1 MKRSTKAIAALC
13 LFNSATVYAL
23 GVGEIETHSALNQV
37 LKAKIPL
44 ISSKNEDPSN
54 VRIGIAPREVFRKAG
69 IDRPQYLSELVF
81 TPVLEKNGDITI
93 DVRSASSIK
102 EPFINFIL
110 EVEWPQGRTL
120 KEFTILLDPPITMS
134 DVRTTPIELAVSQP
148 ITPVIPTNTPV
159 ASNTVA
165 VVQKAPTQEYGPT
178 KSRDT
183 VWGIAKT
190 LLKNNH
196 TATHE
201 QMMLALYDNNPSAF
215 YKKNINALKK
225 GAILHLPN
233 DNLLESRSSQQA
245 HNEYVEQNSLWSS
258 NTKAAASTVIAK
270 ADETTQQTASATAI
284 KKKLE
289 NIVGEPNLTLLTPKT
304 ESKEGVTVEG
314 NSAETPVS
322 SNNQNTDAS
331 TAIEM
336 ATTLEEENKE
346 VKSRLSDLETQVEK
360 LQRLLTLKDQQ
371 LDQLQSA
378 AQAPVASKL
387 VVEPTTEI
395 ASIADDDKMPLYLG
409 GGLLIALLG
418 LFIARRKG
426 KETTVKDDLSFVAA
440 SDTQNIEESAQQHNI
455 HDESVSSFSQTEDGA
470 LLSEFT
476 PSEFDSNLHTQEAD
490 PLTECDVYIA
500 YGRYQQAEDLIQ
512 KALATDPDNL
522 DYKLKL
528 LNIYF
533 ASANSGGFE
542 ELAQSL
548 SGLKE
553 SDNEAWNQ
561 IAEMGEELCPNSALF
576 LTSFDEEVEVEPTQ
590 DPEPNLESDDIIEDL
605 ESTIESDET
614 IEDLEFV
621 SSEETPSNS
630 NDEQLE
636 AETNE
641 ADDEFEFDFDLIKN
655 EQEIDEG
662 VDLADNDSSTSTDN
676 GEDNTNDTKL
686 SLAQAYIEMEDLAS
700 ARESLEDVL
709 KSGDESQKQ
718 RAQVMLKKL

>member
-1 MKRSTKAIAALC
+1 MKKSTKAIAALC
-13 LFNSATVYAL
+13 LFNTATIYAL

-44 ISSKNEDPSN
+44 ISSNNEDPSN
-54 VRIGIAPREVFRKAG
+54 VRIGIAPRDVFKKAG

-93 DVRSASSIK
+93 DVRSTSSIK

-148 ITPVIPTNTPV
+148 ITPVIPTNTPITNNV
-159 ASNTVA
+159 VP
-165 VVQKAPTQEYGPT
+165 VVQKAPAQEYGPT

-196 TATHE
+196 TVTHE

-233 DNLLESRSSQQA
+233 DNQLKGRSTQQA
-245 HNEYVEQNSLWSS
+245 LNEYIEQNNLWSS
-258 NTKAAASTVIAK
+258 ASKAASTTATAK
-270 ADETTQQTASATAI
+270 NDDTTQQTASTSAA

-289 NIVGEPNLTLLTPKT
+289 NIVDEPSLTLLTPKT
-304 ESKEGVTVEG
+304 ESKEDVTVEG
-314 NSAETPVS
+314 NSTETPVS
-322 SNNQNTDAS
+322 SNNPNTDAH

-346 VKSRLSDLETQVEK
+346 LKSRLSDIETQVEK
-360 LQRLLTLKDQQ
+360 LQRLVTLQDKQ
-371 LDQLQSA
+371 LNQLQSA
-378 AQAPVASKL
+378 TPTPVADKP
-387 VVEPTTEI
+387 VAEPTPAAANTTDE
-395 ASIADDDKMPLYLG
+395 DRLPLYLG
-409 GGLLIALLG
+409 GGLLIILLG
-418 LFIARRKG
+418 LFLARRKT
-426 KETTVKDDLSFVAA
+426 KETTVKDDLSFAVPTE
-440 SDTQNIEESAQQHNI
+440 TQDIEEPAQQQNI
-455 HDESVSSFSQTEDGA
+455 HDESVSSFSPTEDGS

-476 PSEFDSNLHTQEAD
+476 PSEFDPNLHVQEAD

-500 YGRYQQAEDLIQ
+500 YGRYQQAEDLMQ
-512 KALATDPDNL
+512 QALSMDPGNL

-533 ASANSGGFE
+533 ASANSDSFE
-542 ELAQSL
+542 ELAKSL

-553 SDNEAWNQ
+553 SDSKAWNQ
-561 IAEMGEELCPNSALF
+561 IAEMGEELCPSSALF
-576 LTSFDEEVEVEPTQ
+576 LSPFGEEVQAEPVQ
-590 DPEPNLESDDIIEDL
+590 DIESTLDSDDLIED
-605 ESTIESDET
+605 IEPVSPEE
-614 IEDLEFV
+614 IQED
-621 SSEETPSNS
+621 SS
-630 NDEQLE
+630 DEQLE

-641 ADDEFEFDFDLIKN
+641 TGDEFEFDFDLIKN
-655 EQEIDEG
+655 EQNTDES
-662 VDLADNDSSTSTDN
+662 VEQTENDSTV
-676 GEDNTNDTKL
+676 EDGDSTNDTKL
-686 SLAQAYIEMEDLAS
+686 SLAQAYIEMEDLVS
-700 ARESLEDVL
+700 AREALEDVV

-718 RAQVMLKKL
+718 LAEEMLKKL